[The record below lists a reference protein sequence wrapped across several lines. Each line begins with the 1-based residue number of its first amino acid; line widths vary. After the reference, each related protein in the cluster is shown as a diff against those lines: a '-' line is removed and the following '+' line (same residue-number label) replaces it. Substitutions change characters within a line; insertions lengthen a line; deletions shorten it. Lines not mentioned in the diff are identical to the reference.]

1 MKLTEA
7 QRAMAAGDEGAAI
20 AAAMAVLIE
29 YGQIMGADS
38 LIPITSAAG
47 ANIFGKRHF
56 DPLGTDDPGRL
67 FSEFSLNSDQ
77 AVDAPPVRVPSC
89 QLIGPMD
96 RINGGTVQGLT
107 ATQVGTTRN
116 SQEYLE
122 GLGVSLLSTCT
133 PYQVGFLPESGDHVA
148 WMESSAVIFINSVI
162 GARTNTEGR
171 ESAAA
176 SMLTG
181 LTPNA
186 GLHLDENRK
195 ATVHV
200 RVETDIPDTFSWNAL
215 GYWLGGVVGDRV
227 PVLEGIRSTPDLV
240 QLKQFGAAAASSGDV
255 ELYHIPGVTAEC
267 QNVEQVLVPDAEVI
281 VFGDAEMRQAITKL
295 NVTRTGDDIDFIMLG
310 CPHAAYEQIET
321 VAELLAGKRIA
332 ENVALWLFTPS
343 LLREKA
349 RESGLLETIEA
360 SGAKVMSDT
369 CPAIAQ
375 FLPPGTRRFA
385 TDSAKQAHYLPAI
398 MRVEGAFGTTADCVT
413 AAITGMMPSL
423 SRTEEF
429 A

>member
-1 MKLTEA
+1 MNLTDA
-7 QRAMAAGDEGAAI
+7 QRAMAAGDEGEAV

-29 YGQIMGADS
+29 YGEIMEADS

-56 DPLGTDDPGRL
+56 APLGTDDPGRL
-67 FSEFSLNSDQ
+67 FSEFSLNSDRS
-77 AVDAPPVRVPSC
+77 VDAPPVRVPSC

-96 RINGGTVQGLT
+96 RINGGTLQDLT
-107 ATQVGTTRN
+107 PAQISTTRN

-133 PYQVGFLPESGDHVA
+133 PYQVGFLPERGDHVA
-148 WMESSAVIFINSVI
+148 WMESSAVVFVNSVI

-186 GLHLDENRK
+186 GLHLDENRR
-195 ATVHV
+195 ATVRI
-200 RVETDIPDTFSWNAL
+200 RVETEIPDTFRWNAF
-215 GYWLGGVVGDRV
+215 GYWLGEVVGDRV
-227 PVLEGIRSTPDLV
+227 PVLDGIDTVPDLV
-240 QLKQFGAAAASSGDV
+240 QLKQFGAAAAASGDV
-255 ELYHIPGVTAEC
+255 ELFHIPGITAEC
-267 QNVEQVLVPDAEVI
+267 QSIERVLVPGAEVLS
-281 VFGDAEMRQAITKL
+281 FGTSELEQTIAKL
-295 NVTRTGDDIDFIMLG
+295 NVTRTGDDIDLVMLG

-321 VAELLAGKRIA
+321 VAELLAGRRIA
-332 ENVALWLFTPS
+332 EHVALWLFTPS

-349 RESGLLETIEA
+349 RDSGLLQVIEA

-375 FLPPGTRRFA
+375 FVPKGTRRFA

-398 MRVEGAFGTTADCVT
+398 MGIEGAFGTTSDCVM
-413 AAITGMMPSL
+413 AAVTGTMPVHS
-423 SRTEEF
+423 SGV